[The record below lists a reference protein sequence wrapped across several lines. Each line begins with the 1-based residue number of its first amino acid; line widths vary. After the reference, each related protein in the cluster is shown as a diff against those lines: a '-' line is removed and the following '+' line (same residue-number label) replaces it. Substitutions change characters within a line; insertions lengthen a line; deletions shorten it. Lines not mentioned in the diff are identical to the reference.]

1 MAILDPMETQ
11 SVEYKQIWRDDF
23 LKEICGFANAQ
34 GGTLYIGIADNGEVV
49 GVENPHKLQ
58 EDIPNKIV
66 QKLGIVCTV
75 NQHTKDGRVF
85 LEIVVEPNMAAI
97 AYNGAYYIRS
107 GATKQELTGSALEE
121 FLLRKRGRTWDS
133 VPQPYLKVED
143 LDEASIRMFKA
154 DAVRSQR
161 MSESDLEVNRA
172 ELMDKLHLVEG
183 SYLKRAAALLFHA
196 DPEKFIT
203 GACVKIGFFNNQNQL
218 LYQDEVHG
226 SLFQQMEKTMDFLT
240 TKYTK
245 AYIRYEGIQRIDEQ
259 PVPRDALREAVL
271 NALIHKDYSSFT
283 PIQISVYDDK
293 MMIWNTAILP
303 QNWTAETLTQKHGSR
318 PHNPDIAATFFRAG
332 EVEAWGQGIERV
344 QTYCTDY
351 GCPVPE
357 WRFDGAGIWT
367 VFYYKT
373 QTESSGKS
381 EQKSGEKS
389 TLKTREKSTLKGR
402 EKSGLK
408 AEQSPEN
415 HTESTLKT
423 REKNTKKTREKT
435 RGKSTLKSREKS
447 TLKGTLKIVMEI
459 IASNPDITLDKIAEQ
474 LGKNPRGID
483 KHIKNLREQGLI
495 RRIGPDKG
503 GHWEITN
510 Q

>member
-1 MAILDPMETQ
+1 METQ

-34 GGTLYIGIADNGEVV
+34 GGTLYIGIADNGDVV
-49 GVENPHKLQ
+49 RVENPH
-58 EDIPNKIV
+58 
-66 QKLGIVCTV
+66 
-75 NQHTKDGRVF
+75 
-85 LEIVVEPNMAAI
+85 
-97 AYNGAYYIRS
+97 
-107 GATKQELTGSALEE
+107 
-121 FLLRKRGRTWDS
+121 
-133 VPQPYLKVED
+133 
-143 LDEASIRMFKA
+143 
-154 DAVRSQR
+154 
-161 MSESDLEVNRA
+161 
-172 ELMDKLHLVEG
+172 
-183 SYLKRAAALLFHA
+183 
-196 DPEKFIT
+196 
-203 GACVKIGFFNNQNQL
+203 
-218 LYQDEVHG
+218 
-226 SLFQQMEKTMDFLT
+226 
-240 TKYTK
+240 
-245 AYIRYEGIQRIDEQ
+245 
-259 PVPRDALREAVL
+259 
-271 NALIHKDYSSFT
+271 
-283 PIQISVYDDK
+283 
-293 MMIWNTAILP
+293 
-303 QNWTAETLTQKHGSR
+303 
-318 PHNPDIAATFFRAG
+318 IAATFFRAG

-344 QTYCTDY
+344 QSYCTDY

-381 EQKSGEKS
+381 EQKSREKS
-389 TLKTREKSTLKGR
+389 TLKTREKSTLKSR

-423 REKNTKKTREKT
+423 MEKNTKKTMEKT
-435 RGKSTLKSREKS
+435 REKS

>member
-1 MAILDPMETQ
+1 METQ
-11 SVEYKQIWRDDF
+11 TVEYKQIWRDDF
-23 LKEICGFANAQ
+23 LKEICGFANAK

-49 GVENPHKLQ
+49 GVDNPHKLQ

-66 QKLGIVCTV
+66 QKLGIVCSV
-75 NQHTKDGRVF
+75 NQHTKDDKTY

-107 GATKQELTGSALEE
+107 GSTKQELTGNALEE

-143 LDEASIRMFKA
+143 LDEASIQMFKT
-154 DAVRSQR
+154 DVVRSQR
-161 MSESDLEVNRA
+161 MTENELQLSNT
-172 ELMDKLHLVEG
+172 ELMDKLHLIEG
-183 SYLKRAAALLFHA
+183 NYLKRAAALLFHA

-203 GACVKIGFFNNQNQL
+203 GAWVKIGFFNDKNQI

-226 SLFQQMEKTMDFLT
+226 SLFQQVEKTMDFLT

-245 AYIRYEGIQRIDEQ
+245 AYIRYEGLQRIDEL
-259 PVPRDALREAVL
+259 PIPRDALREAIL

-293 MMIWNTAILP
+293 VMIWNTAILP
-303 QNWTAETLTQKHGSR
+303 ADWTVETLIQKHGSR

-332 EVEAWGQGIERV
+332 EVEAWGQGIERI
-344 QTYCTDY
+344 QTYCADY

-367 VFYYKT
+367 IFYNKPNT
-373 QTESSGKS
+373 NTA
-381 EQKSGEKS
+381 EKS
-389 TLKTREKSTLKGR
+389 S
-402 EKSGLK
+402 
-408 AEQSPEN
+408 
-415 HTESTLKT
+415 
-423 REKNTKKTREKT
+423 EKNVKKSSQKTTQKTTQKIIELIKDNQNISIEEMADKCGLTRDGIKYQI
-435 RGKSTLKSREKS
+435 KKLKQE
-447 TLKGTLKIVMEI
+447 
-459 IASNPDITLDKIAEQ
+459 
-474 LGKNPRGID
+474 GI
-483 KHIKNLREQGLI
+483 L

-503 GHWEITN
+503 GHWEII
-510 Q
+510 QKD